1 VVLHGNFMR
10 KIYNML
16 AMITKALW
24 SKMEI
29 EQIAQYAFMAVVVI
43 AIIAGLAYGYN
54 EWDHMENAVDLWD
67 TGWIMLIMVILGI
80 IVGLVSITAK
90 ESTPFLIASIAL
102 IVTGTMMEPFNAI
115 NTVAA
120 PLGYMATWIV
130 TFIAAF
136 AAPAA
141 VLIAIKAVYAMAKEK

>member
-1 VVLHGNFMR
+1 
-10 KIYNML
+10 
-16 AMITKALW
+16 
-24 SKMEI
+24 MEM
-29 EQIAQYAFMAVVVI
+29 EEIAQYAFMAVVVI
-43 AIIAGLAYGYN
+43 AIVAGLAYGYN
-54 EWDHMENAVDLWD
+54 EWDYVEHFPDVELWD

-90 ESTPFLIASIAL
+90 EATPFLIATIAL

-130 TFIAAF
+130 TLIAAF

>member
-1 VVLHGNFMR
+1 MD
-10 KIYNML
+10 
-16 AMITKALW
+16 
-24 SKMEI
+24 I
-29 EQIAQYAFMAVVVI
+29 EQIAEYSFMAVVVI
-43 AIIAGLAYGYN
+43 GVVAGLAYGYN
-54 EWDHMENAVDLWD
+54 EWDYVENAVDLWD
-67 TGWIMLIMVILGI
+67 AGWIMLILVILGI

-90 ESTPFLIASIAL
+90 ESTPFLIATIAL
-102 IVTGTMMEPFNAI
+102 IVTGTMMEPFKAI

-130 TFIAAF
+130 TFMATF

>member
-1 VVLHGNFMR
+1 MVYVGA
-10 KIYNML
+10 I
-16 AMITKALW
+16 
-24 SKMEI
+24 KMDT
-29 EQIAQYAFMAVVVI
+29 EQIAQYAFMAFVVI

-54 EWDHMENAVDLWD
+54 EWDYVEQGADLWD

-90 ESTPFLIASIAL
+90 EVTPFLISSIAL
-102 IVTGTMMEPFNAI
+102 IVTSQMMAPFDAI
-115 NTVAA
+115 NEVAA
-120 PLGYMATWIV
+120 PLGYMASWIV

-141 VLIAIKAVYAMAKEK
+141 VLIAIKQVYALAKEK